1 MRPWLDF
8 LDGLAQVMGWKKSN
22 NLPCGCAIFL
32 LSYET
37 NFLKSHSIFYKTVCF
52 CTLDDFDS
60 GFADMTT
67 H

>member
-37 NFLKSHSIFYKTVCF
+37 NFLKSHSIF
-52 CTLDDFDS
+52 L
-60 GFADMTT
+60 
-67 H
+67 